1 MKLPDKAYTIL
12 KWLCLIV
19 SPAVCTLIVTLSNL
33 WGWQIP
39 TEAIVGTITAIT
51 TFIGVC
57 IGISNYNY
65 NKDKDAESQ
74 EALT

>member
-1 MKLPDKAYTIL
+1 MKLSDKAYQIL

-19 SPAVCTLIVTLSNL
+19 SPALCTLITTLSTL
-33 WGWQIP
+33 WGFNIP

-51 TFIGVC
+51 TFVGIV

-65 NKDKDAESQ
+65 NKEYKDNH
-74 EALT
+74 LN

>member
-1 MKLPDKAYTIL
+1 MILPNKVYELL

-19 SPAVCTLIVTLSNL
+19 SPAFCTLLVTLSNL

-51 TFIGVC
+51 TFVGVI
-57 IGISNYNY
+57 IGISNHNY
-65 NKDKDAESQ
+65 NKELSDEYKNN
-74 EALT
+74 